1 MALSVNDAFE
11 EFLMNS
17 VNLDNSVSDEAKE
30 NRAELVSA
38 LDLEND
44 DGCFKPYKDIN
55 FFFGSFSRKTK
66 CRPLDDLDIMF
77 GLSAEGNTYSAY
89 SWDNILINPSAE
101 SPAQQECK
109 DKCGKLDSN
118 MVLGKVKK
126 KLKEICDLRVNDV
139 IKNGEAITVN
149 YKSKDWSFDIVPCFF
164 TKPESDERTYYLIP
178 NGAGAWKK
186 TDTRI
191 DNKRVK
197 ALVEKNGTIILD
209 AIRLFKYWN
218 KNAKVVTL
226 DGYVAESLLLDYY
239 ESSNEKCTKFVDVE
253 FIRLLAYVRDNIV
266 KDIYDPKKIQGNIN
280 NLDYWQRQSVKQKV
294 ETIYGKAIDAFNA
307 ETKEKNGRKS
317 INIWRDIFGGEFPTY
332 E

>member
-1 MALSVNDAFE
+1 
-11 EFLMNS
+11 
-17 VNLDNSVSDEAKE
+17 
-30 NRAELVSA
+30 
-38 LDLEND
+38 
-44 DGCFKPYKDIN
+44 
-55 FFFGSFSRKTK
+55 
-66 CRPLDDLDIMF
+66 MF

-186 TDTRI
+186 TDPRI

>member
-1 MALSVNDAFE
+1 
-11 EFLMNS
+11 
-17 VNLDNSVSDEAKE
+17 
-30 NRAELVSA
+30 
-38 LDLEND
+38 
-44 DGCFKPYKDIN
+44 
-55 FFFGSFSRKTK
+55 
-66 CRPLDDLDIMF
+66 MF

-164 TKPESDERTYYLIP
+164 TKPESDGRTYYLIP

-186 TDTRI
+186 TDPRI
-191 DNKRVK
+191 DNKRVET
-197 ALVEKNGTIILD
+197 LVEKNGTIILD

-239 ESSNEKCTKFVDVE
+239 ENSNKGCAKYADVE
-253 FIRLLAYVRDNIV
+253 FINLLAYVRDNIV

-280 NLDYWQRQSVKQKV
+280 NLDYWERQSVKQKV

>member
-44 DGCFKPYKDIN
+44 DGFFKPYKDIN

-89 SWDNILINPSAE
+89 SWDNIIINPSAE
-101 SPAQQECK
+101 SSAQQECK
-109 DKCGKLDSN
+109 DMYGKLDSN
-118 MVLGKVKK
+118 KVLGKVKK

-149 YKSKDWSFDIVPCFF
+149 YKSKEWSFDIVPCFF
-164 TKPESDERTYYLIP
+164 TKPEIDGRTYYLIP

-186 TDTRI
+186 TDPRI
-191 DNKRVK
+191 DNERVK